1 MAIADKLNELIT
13 QRNNL
18 ADNLNT
24 MGVSASQSETLTT
37 LVPKVLDIQAG
48 GGSEITK
55 GLKINAYDS
64 DGYVTDAEI
73 VGMTSIPDRYFSY
86 IWHDSSLFSKI
97 GVNLHLPNNITSIG
111 ERAFY
116 YCKNL
121 TMINLPNSLTDIKPH
136 AFYYCTYL
144 GITELPDNIT
154 NIGQYAFAY
163 CANLAITKLPS
174 NLTSIGQ
181 YAFQSSNLAIS
192 ELPENLTSLS
202 DSLFTNCS
210 KITISE
216 IPSNI
221 TSIPSS
227 CFNGCSSLTKI
238 DILSENLSA
247 IYAYAFDYCSKL
259 SQVIIRNTTPP
270 TLKNNAFR
278 NTPIASGTG
287 YIYVPDGSVS
297 AYQTATNWSAYA
309 SQIKGISELGG

>member
-111 ERAFY
+111 ER
-116 YCKNL
+116 
-121 TMINLPNSLTDIKPH
+121 